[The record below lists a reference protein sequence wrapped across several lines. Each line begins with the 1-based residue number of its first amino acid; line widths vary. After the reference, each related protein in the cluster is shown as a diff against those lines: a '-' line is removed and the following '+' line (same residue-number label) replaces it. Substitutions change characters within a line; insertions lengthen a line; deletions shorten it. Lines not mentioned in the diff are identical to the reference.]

1 MGTFP
6 IRPVSMIPWLMNW
19 IIFWIESAEFFLNW
33 IIFWIESWAKQ
44 YWIEYWMNHFLAKF
58 KNWIEWDWVS
68 NTTISFGCFI
78 LSHLSYIEKKNDN
91 CDHRQLPLQ
100 GLHVLGAGSSGVQ
113 LGKGSCNPLLVFQLE
128 VLWYQDFTGTFINE
142 SLHYYNDNVFSRTVS
157 HIPRMCFTEIHVK
170 TNITMKG
177 KKNT

>member
-1 MGTFP
+1 M
-6 IRPVSMIPWLMNW
+6 
-19 IIFWIESAEFFLNW
+19 
-33 IIFWIESWAKQ
+33 
-44 YWIEYWMNHFLAKF
+44 
-58 KNWIEWDWVS
+58 
-68 NTTISFGCFI
+68 ISFGCFI
-78 LSHLSYIEKKNDN
+78 LSHQSYIVKKNDN
-91 CDHRQLPLQ
+91 YDHRQLPLQ
-100 GLHVLGAGSSGVQ
+100 GLHVPCAGSSGVQ

-177 KKNT
+177 KKTHLKRQKKLQMIVSNFQSRSSFHLIDLKLFREQPRSGYD